1 MSEQTC
7 DIGAA
12 FESAEGCFER
22 GDFQGAL
29 DGYLALLTERLR
41 VTQTAAVSFTSADL
55 FVVERLADLAL
66 LYRRLQAADELLAGM
81 AELCLRNRNV
91 FSADYA
97 TLKRVQIALARS
109 KIVEAFNLLNSMEGR
124 IGSLDSIDFTTAGL
138 QQWEEKCIWPD
149 AQDAD
154 RSFMFSRLYLV
165 MGRLLSSLGQYGQGT
180 VALSRGLTHCSRDN
194 WPEELVV
201 QTRTSLELALIMSFA
216 EKGELDEALRRLNLL
231 PREWNGRNQPGFYV
245 TSLELRAKVH
255 MLRGALGEAKSLLE
269 EVLTFCRARQFTE
282 AAQSARL
289 NLAQM
294 LILLN
299 QTSTAEKL
307 LLEAKEI
314 SRVGCDPIVL
324 QRAECLLQLSDARS
338 ASLAEGIPLAPTVT
352 DMWGSGK
359 RAEGPAQTSSSAR
372 TEDPIQTPFEL
383 PQAASFLSFFEDRVL
398 AFQWLLSRQAVEKAS
413 QFLEEVK
420 QTFGAS
426 DSAIIEGRLSSL
438 SGMLAYYQGRY
449 PDAEDL
455 LLEARGRLTRL
466 GLVPDLWQAQRILGW
481 CYAKQGRSEAEQR
494 QLAEESQSLLA
505 RMAEALPPDDRAIFN
520 INKWTT
526 EEEWI
531 AGRIDELVAIKKA
544 VARRAWWGRAQ
555 GHFILWRRLDIL
567 LRHIDSFRHIRA
579 ERTMDLGEPGSREKR
594 VLPLWR
600 RLLFHPLRRV
610 TVSFLVLPDR
620 VLIARLGWLSLDFAV
635 APMTRLRLRT
645 LVRRW
650 HELVRDIP
658 VQPQPL
664 SRLSMS
670 GNPPMSGAG
679 DIRDIRR
686 KARGVSAWSEAAFK
700 CVHVADELGAEL
712 LIPELLQTLPR
723 RIHAITVVA
732 DDSLHGFP
740 FSALR
745 FGDGYL
751 IERYAVSFG
760 IETFPATKT
769 GVRTQSARRACIVGV
784 SRGTE
789 SLPPLPGVI
798 RELAIV
804 DECLSHNGWQVQVLR
819 DNDADVTSVLRLV
832 PHVRLMHLACHGTFA
847 ANRPDQSGLVL
858 LSKDK
863 GINILTARTLSETN
877 FVSVDHMTLSS
888 CWAAD
893 HFVLP
898 GRWVIGL
905 PEVLQRAGVKSVLGC
920 LWPVN
925 DRTSVAFMN
934 QFYKNLM
941 VFPRDEALRRTQ
953 LDCLK
958 LKLQGCEDLDTTG
971 LSHWAGYGLYGTPNR
986 L

>member
-1 MSEQTC
+1 MSELTF
-7 DIGAA
+7 DIGAE

-22 GDFQGAL
+22 GDFHGAL
-29 DGYLALLTERLR
+29 EGYLALLTERLR
-41 VTQTAAVSFTSADL
+41 IIHAATVSFTSADL

-66 LYRRLQAADELLAGM
+66 LYHRLQAADDLLAGM

-109 KIVEAFNLLNSMEGR
+109 KIVEAFSLLNSMESR
-124 IGSLDSIDFTTAGL
+124 IGSLNSIVFTTSGL
-138 QQWEEKCIWPD
+138 QQWEENCIWPD

-165 MGRLLSSLGQYGQGT
+165 MGRLLSSLGQYGQST
-180 VALSRGLTHCSRDN
+180 IALSRGLTHCNRGN

-201 QTRTSLELALIMSFA
+201 QTRTSLELALIMSFT
-216 EKGELDEALRRLNLL
+216 ERGELEEAVRHLNSL

-299 QTSTAEKL
+299 QTSAAEKL
-307 LLEAKEI
+307 LLEVKEV
-314 SRVGCDPIVL
+314 SLAGGDPIVL
-324 QRAECLLQLSDARS
+324 RRAECLLQLSDARS
-338 ASLAEGIPLAPTVT
+338 ASLAEGITLAPTVT
-352 DMWGSGK
+352 DMWGSG
-359 RAEGPAQTSSSAR
+359 RRGEGPAQTSSSTR
-372 TEDPIQTPFEL
+372 TESPIQTPFEL

-413 QFLEEVK
+413 QFLGEVK

-426 DSAIIEGRLSSL
+426 DSAIIEGRLCSL
-438 SGMLAYYQGRY
+438 SGMLAYYQRQY
-449 PDAEDL
+449 PDAEGL
-455 LLEARGRLTRL
+455 LLAARSRLTHL
-466 GLVPDLWQAQRILGW
+466 GLIPDLWQVLRILGW
-481 CYAKQGRSEAEQR
+481 CYAQQGRSEAEQR
-494 QLAEESQSLLA
+494 QLAEESQFLLT
-505 RMAEALPPDDRAIFN
+505 RMAETLPSDERAIFN
-520 INKWTT
+520 INKWTA

-544 VARRAWWGRAQ
+544 VARRAWWGRVQ
-555 GHFILWRRLDIL
+555 GHLMLWRRLDIL

-579 ERTMDLGEPGSREKR
+579 ERTMDLSEPGGCEKMI
-594 VLPLWR
+594 LPLWR
-600 RLLFHPLRRV
+600 RLFFHPLPRV

-620 VLIARLGWLSLDFAV
+620 VLVARLSWMSLDFAV
-635 APMTRLRLRT
+635 TPMTRLRLRT

-650 HELVRDIP
+650 HELIRDTP
-658 VQPQPL
+658 VQLQPL

-670 GNPPMSGAG
+670 GSPSISGAG

-686 KARGVSAWSEAAFK
+686 KAREVSASSEAASK
-700 CVHVADELGAEL
+700 CVHVADDLASGL
-712 LIPELLQTLPR
+712 LIPELLRSLPQ

-740 FSALR
+740 FCALR

-769 GVRTQSARRACIVGV
+769 GSRTQNVRRACVVGV

-804 DECLSHNGWQVQVLR
+804 DECLSHNGWKVQVLR
-819 DNDADVTSVLRLV
+819 DDDADMTSVLRLV
-832 PHVRLMHLACHGTFA
+832 PHVSLMHLACHGTFA

-863 GINILTARTLSETN
+863 GINILTARTLAETN

-920 LWPVN
+920 LWPVS